1 MRKTKFKRT
10 HVPQCSL
17 QQFLQYFLFAQTY
30 AHWWGNSGNS
40 FRLYFWGLQKSLQMV
55 TAAMKLKDVYLV
67 LGRNVMTNLDSILS
81 SRDITLPTE
90 VLLVKAMVFPVVH
103 HWLDG
108 CEFEWTPGVGDGQGS
123 LACCDSWGGK
133 ESDMTERLNWT
144 ELMPIAS
151 VMPSTISSSV
161 IPFSSCLQSFPVSGS
176 FPMSWLFSSGGQSIG
191 VSASASV
198 LTMNIQEEIVGI
210 CLLMADSLHCTAETN
225 TTL

>member
-1 MRKTKFKRT
+1 MFIAAVFTIFLI
-10 HVPQCSL
+10 CSNL
-17 QQFLQYFLFAQTY
+17 CPLMGKQWKQFQTLFLGAP
-30 AHWWGNSGNS
+30 
-40 FRLYFWGLQKSLQMV
+40 KI
-55 TAAMKLKDVYLV
+55 TADGEIERCLL
-67 LGRNVMTNLDSILS
+67 LGRKVMTNLDSILS

-103 HWLDG
+103 HWLNG
-108 CEFEWTPGVGDGQGS
+108 CEFEWIPGVGDGQGI

-133 ESDMTERLNWT
+133 ESDLTERLNWT

-151 VMPSTISSSV
+151 VMPSAISSSV

-176 FPMSWLFSSGGQSIG
+176 FPMSWLFSSGGLSIG

-210 CLLMADSLHCTAETN
+210 CLLTADSLHCTAETN